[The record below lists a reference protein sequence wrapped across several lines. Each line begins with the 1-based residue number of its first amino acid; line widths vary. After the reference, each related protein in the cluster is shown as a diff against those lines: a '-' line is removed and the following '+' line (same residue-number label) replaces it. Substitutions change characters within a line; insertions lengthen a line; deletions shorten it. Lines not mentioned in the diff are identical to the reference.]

1 MTREPGDPVVET
13 HITIE
18 QNIETDHMVETGEE
32 MWQVVD
38 RMREAGSLEP
48 KGSMEHV
55 FPAVEITYDVT
66 FDTEENPGFPTTE
79 RVTVPNSEHPDEP
92 TPGERAV
99 VDAAEQSALTH
110 VETRRIQ
117 EVEVSE
123 ADGD

>member
-13 HITIE
+13 YITIE
-18 QNIETDHMVETGEE
+18 QNIEADEMIETGEE
-32 MWQVVD
+32 MWQVVEE
-38 RMREAGSLEP
+38 MREAGRLEP
-48 KGSMEHV
+48 NGSMEHV

-66 FDTEENPGFPTTE
+66 FDTEEEPGFPTTE
-79 RVTVPNSEHPDEP
+79 RVTVPNSEYPDEP

-123 ADGD
+123 ADSN